1 MPAPRQGGTRE
12 ATGCVT
18 LFPFLAWLVPAAS
31 LVMLFAEMTEGEL
44 GRGLT
49 VTAVVVFVTARRR

>member
-1 MPAPRQGGTRE
+1 M
-12 ATGCVT
+12 T